1 MRETDTTNSLLV
13 YYNNNNVLVRQLTK
27 EDVGSTITLY
37 DPQGRQLYAKQVDN
51 YPDMTIPV
59 NNLLPGVYMVQLKGE
74 HAGIA
79 KFIKK

>member
-1 MRETDTTNSLLV
+1 
-13 YYNNNNVLVRQLTK
+13 
-27 EDVGSTITLY
+27 VGSTITLY

-59 NNLLPGVYMVQLKGE
+59 NYLLPGVYMVQLKGE
-74 HAGIA
+74 HTGIA